1 MAEGPEGQNTYRCWL
16 CLEDEPNLDGMIS
29 PCACVGT
36 NQWVHEACLK
46 AYCLQFLANNESSV
60 PSLEVACPICKTP
73 YNIVKTTAASGASG
87 SWREMLRWTS
97 TDRSMLLRHARFFF
111 LVMPL
116 IGSSAL
122 AWCWLVEY
130 WQDLYIHGPGKPLME
145 GHAPPSGPLG
155 GAGLT
160 NAARWLPANLLPM
173 VQEKY
178 PFLFSAEAAVLVAE
192 PDTTVPERLHPA
204 GISQNWSLMYVT
216 LQYVQWYKVLV
227 WLSVMVLGGLDHL
240 FPAVI
245 REMFRVDELLFAS
258 ERRGSIF
265 ICGQCLPF
273 ACCKLRHFFVTWG
286 SSHSWLVHQIFYH
299 VFTSHVEV
307 ACMVGC
313 DTVVALLLYYDWL
326 SIVYNDCLLRVNLSL
341 LRSGY
346 FAIASRS
353 PNPQAVA
360 RDSGKRKHS

>member
-1 MAEGPEGQNTYRCWL
+1 
-16 CLEDEPNLDGMIS
+16 
-29 PCACVGT
+29 
-36 NQWVHEACLK
+36 
-46 AYCLQFLANNESSV
+46 
-60 PSLEVACPICKTP
+60 
-73 YNIVKTTAASGASG
+73 
-87 SWREMLRWTS
+87 
-97 TDRSMLLRHARFFF
+97 
-111 LVMPL
+111 
-116 IGSSAL
+116 
-122 AWCWLVEY
+122 
-130 WQDLYIHGPGKPLME
+130 
-145 GHAPPSGPLG
+145 
-155 GAGLT
+155 
-160 NAARWLPANLLPM
+160 
-173 VQEKY
+173 
-178 PFLFSAEAAVLVAE
+178 
-192 PDTTVPERLHPA
+192 
-204 GISQNWSLMYVT
+204 
-216 LQYVQWYKVLV
+216 
-227 WLSVMVLGGLDHL
+227 MVLGGLDHL

-286 SSHSWLVHQIFYH
+286 SSHSWLVRQIFYH